1 MLRNKQI
8 LSYKLTYM
16 KKKSNLTR
24 GYLRSPCMINP
35 ASRLCLEGK
44 AFSLCETTA
53 KRNLM
58 NDARVTG
65 TLIPFPYHS
74 ISISTCQKI
83 NGKKSTVKKKPKQ
96 LQKGNIS

>member
-8 LSYKLTYM
+8 LSYKLTYVE
-16 KKKSNLTR
+16 KKSNLMR
-24 GYLRSPCMINP
+24 EYLRSPCMTNP
-35 ASRLCLEGK
+35 ASRLYLEGK

-74 ISISTCQKI
+74 IPISTCQKI
-83 NGKKSTVKKKPKQ
+83 NGKKSTIKRETETAPKR
-96 LQKGNIS
+96 